1 MGSHLFAMVLFAAL
15 VSLVFSVLMKDQ
27 PREQLKLGGP
37 LFAGFVGSGLVLG
50 WILFFLPL

>member
-27 PREQLKLGGP
+27 PREQLKLGGL

-50 WILFFLPL
+50 WILLFLPL

>member
-1 MGSHLFAMVLFAAL
+1 MASHLFAMVLFAAL

-27 PREQLKLGGP
+27 PIEQVKLGGL

-50 WILFFLPL
+50 WILYFLPL